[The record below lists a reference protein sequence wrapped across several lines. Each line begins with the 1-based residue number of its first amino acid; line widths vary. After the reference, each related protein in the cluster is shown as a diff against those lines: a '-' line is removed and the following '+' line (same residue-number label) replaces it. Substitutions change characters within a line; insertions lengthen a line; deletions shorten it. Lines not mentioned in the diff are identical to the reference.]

1 MIAPSESERLTETM
15 LQAFDNQCLERMLN
29 ERLDKKIVDLIPN
42 KELMTYVVKAA
53 AAAGWT
59 EDLIKAALI
68 AQPDSQALRRL
79 AVFEPLTAL
88 IHNHRSKK
96 SPDTGGEIARVVSH
110 LLKVLNQTPPHNIK
124 PETFSALHNE
134 LKDLYSEH
142 ARLSEGITAS

>member
-1 MIAPSESERLTETM
+1 MIALSESEKLTETM
-15 LQAFDNQCLERMLN
+15 LQAFDNQSVERMLK
-29 ERLDKKIVDLIPN
+29 ERLNKKIVDLIPN
-42 KELMTYVVKAA
+42 KELMTHVVQAA

-68 AQPDSQALRRL
+68 EQPDSQALRRF
-79 AVFEPLTAL
+79 AVFEPLSAL
-88 IHNHRSKK
+88 ITNQRSKK
-96 SPDTGGEIARVVSH
+96 SAGTGSEIARVVSH

-142 ARLSEGITAS
+142 AKLSEGITAS